1 MSSHSSV
8 SITCCVFESAF
19 LFSAHEKVFASPLL
33 TSCAVLFFPLLDM
46 GSMFCFGLLFQLV
59 TRRYLD
65 GRSLLP
71 LRQCSKSHPR
81 HRRVHTS
88 THTNTAEY
96 NSLTYRMLR
105 REASSL
111 PPTDLCGASSGQWN
125 WLWSMQISIPEK
137 EGLGEEEGISHP
149 EEERLGLFCTTAWG

>member
-1 MSSHSSV
+1 MSSHPSI
-8 SITCCVFESAF
+8 SITCCVFESAL
-19 LFSAHEKVFASPLL
+19 LFGAHEKVFVSPLL

-46 GSMFCFGLLFQLV
+46 GSMFCFCLLFQLV

-71 LRQCSKSHPR
+71 LRQRSKSHPR

-111 PPTDLCGASSGQWN
+111 PPTDLCGPVQGSETGCGPCKSASRKRKVWAKR
-125 WLWSMQISIPEK
+125 K
-137 EGLGEEEGISHP
+137 EYPIL
-149 EEERLGLFCTTAWG
+149 RKKD